1 MENGVEKESG
11 SMMFSEE
18 ELKEVSGLKK
28 GGDFVEVTC
37 GCTSHRYGDAVGK
50 LRVFSNGH
58 LEIACECTPG
68 CNEDKLSPAA
78 FEKHSGRETA
88 RKWKNNIWLM
98 VNGEKVSLSKT
109 AFLKYYNQAS
119 KSIHKSHNGRVRH
132 RDEFVR
138 CSGCNKERRLRLRAK
153 EECRIHH
160 DALADANWKCS
171 DLLYDR
177 ITCDDDE
184 ERASRRER
192 RSLSLEYRPFLL
204 PLELDILLLIAK
216 ALSSVFMVLIV
227 LSANSQWAVGV
238 GYTTATECLK
248 EDEATSKDNSQ
259 LKHKSPAKA
268 TKKRPTN
275 GDPAGVRARRESARG
290 RGRGSS
296 AARTVQRNVGSRSR
310 SPGTGRASG
319 ASNGA
324 VGKSPTT
331 LTGKTDNKT
340 TSKASAAADGQS
352 KREEDEKNEESEQQQ
367 QGSES
372 IENPHVSLECFIF
385 L

>member
-1 MENGVEKESG
+1 
-11 SMMFSEE
+11 MFSEE

-28 GGDFVEVTC
+28 GGHFVEVTC

-68 CNEDKLSPAA
+68 CDEDKLSPAA

-184 ERASRRER
+184 ERASRRV
-192 RSLSLEYRPFLL
+192 YRAAPGLQRARVVL
-204 PLELDILLLIAK
+204 PVCALGVKFAISVIAIAK
-216 ALSSVFMVLIV
+216 LASTSLGTPKFEPPSTVLF
-227 LSANSQWAVGV
+227 
-238 GYTTATECLK
+238 CC
-248 EDEATSKDNSQ
+248 
-259 LKHKSPAKA
+259 
-268 TKKRPTN
+268 
-275 GDPAGVRARRESARG
+275 
-290 RGRGSS
+290 
-296 AARTVQRNVGSRSR
+296 
-310 SPGTGRASG
+310 SG
-319 ASNGA
+319 
-324 VGKSPTT
+324 
-331 LTGKTDNKT
+331 
-340 TSKASAAADGQS
+340 
-352 KREEDEKNEESEQQQ
+352 
-367 QGSES
+367 
-372 IENPHVSLECFIF
+372 
-385 L
+385 